1 MLINNKRKWVICTVA
16 ILIITNILAF
26 SIGNRV
32 SLSLPNGN
40 VEISK
45 ANLDEVL
52 KFQKMFAVR
61 DQLYKYYDGKI
72 DDNALVNGA
81 IKGMTNALNDP
92 YTVFMDANETQSFNN
107 QIQGQE
113 YVGIGIQV
121 ENRDNK
127 VTVNAVFD
135 GSPAEKAGIK
145 AGDAIVKIDGT
156 AIAGADL
163 NKAVSMMKG
172 KENTNVTLTIARTGR
187 ENFDVVAQRK
197 KIAYNTVTG
206 QMLSNNIGYIDIS
219 MFDENT
225 GENFDKKLQE
235 LKAAGMKG
243 LILDLRDN
251 GGGVLDDCLKVASNF
266 IDKGKTV
273 VYTVDKNNKK
283 QIYKS
288 EGGNTVGIPLVV
300 LTNGNTA
307 SASEIFSG
315 AIKDYKAGTLIGEKT
330 FGKGVVQTTFNTGD
344 NTQLKVTIS
353 KWYTPLNENIN
364 HSGFQPDIEVKYPQD
379 LLNKPY
385 DRNSDPQ
392 FQKALEVIN
401 SKVK

>member
-1 MLINNKRKWVICTVA
+1 MINNKKKWIICTIVI
-16 ILIITNILAF
+16 ILVTNTAAF
-26 SIGNRV
+26 FIGNRV

-45 ANLDEVL
+45 TSLDEVL
-52 KFQKMFAVR
+52 KFKKLFLVR
-61 DQLYKYYDGKI
+61 QELYKYYDGKI
-72 DDNALVNGA
+72 DDNALVTGA

-92 YTVFMDANETQSFNN
+92 YTVFMDENETKAFNT
-107 QIQGQE
+107 QLQGQE

-145 AGDAIVKIDGT
+145 SGDSIVNVDGT
-156 AIAGADL
+156 AVAGADL
-163 NKAVSMMKG
+163 NKAVALMKG
-172 KENTNVTLTIARTGR
+172 KEGTNVTLTIERSGR
-187 ENFDVVAQRK
+187 DNFNVVAKRE
-197 KIAYNTVTG
+197 KIQYNTVTG
-206 QMLSNNIGYIDIS
+206 QMLSDNIGYIDIS

-225 GENFDKKLQE
+225 GENFDKKLDE
-235 LKAAGMKG
+235 LKKAGMKA

-251 GGGVLDDCLKVASNF
+251 GGGILDDCIDVASNF
-266 IDKGKTV
+266 VDKGKTI

-283 QIYKS
+283 QVYNSK
-288 EGGNTVGIPLVV
+288 GGSAIGIPLVV

-330 FGKGVVQTTFNTGD
+330 YGKGVVQTSFNTGD

-353 KWYTPLNENIN
+353 KWYTPLGENIN
-364 HSGFQPDIEVKYPQD
+364 HKGFQPDIEVKYPQE
-379 LLNKPY
+379 LLNKAY

-392 FQKALEVIN
+392 FQKALEEIK
-401 SKVK
+401 SKLK

>member
-1 MLINNKRKWVICTVA
+1 MINNKRKWVVCTVA
-16 ILIITNILAF
+16 IIIVTNILAF

-40 VEISK
+40 VEVNKSSLNEIM
-45 ANLDEVL
+45 
-52 KFQKMFAVR
+52 KFQKLFLVR
-61 DQLYKYYDGKI
+61 SELYKYYNGKI

-92 YTVFMDANETQSFNN
+92 YTVFMDQNESKAFNT

-113 YVGIGIQV
+113 YVGLGIQV
-121 ENRDNK
+121 ENRSDK
-127 VTVNAVFD
+127 VTVNSVFD
-135 GSPAEKAGIK
+135 GSPAETAGIK
-145 AGDAIVKIDGT
+145 AGDAIIKVNGT
-156 AIAGADL
+156 AIVGTDL

-172 KENTNVTLTIARTGR
+172 KENTDVTLTIARQGR
-187 ENFDVVAQRK
+187 ENFDVVAKRK

-206 QMLSNNIGYIDIS
+206 QMLSNSIGYIDIS
-219 MFDENT
+219 SFDENT
-225 GENFDKKLQE
+225 GENFDKKLNE
-235 LKAAGMKG
+235 LKSSGMKG

-266 IDKGKTV
+266 VDKGKTV
-273 VYTVDKNNKK
+273 TYTVDKNNKK
-283 QIYKS
+283 QTYKS
-288 EGGNTVGIPLVV
+288 QGGNTIGIPLVV

-307 SASEIFSG
+307 SASEILSG

-330 FGKGVVQTTFNTGD
+330 FGKGVVQTTFDTGD
-344 NTQLKVTIS
+344 STQLKVTIS
-353 KWYTPLNENIN
+353 KWYTPLGENIN
-364 HSGFQPDIEVKYPQD
+364 HKGFNPDIEVKYPQE

-385 DRNSDPQ
+385 DRNTDPQ

-401 SKVK
+401 TKVK

>member
-1 MLINNKRKWVICTVA
+1 MINNKRKWVIGTVV
-16 ILIITNILAF
+16 ILLITNILSF

-45 ANLDEVL
+45 ADFNEIL
-52 KFQKMFAVR
+52 KFQKMFLVR

-92 YTVFMDANETQSFNN
+92 YTVFMDENETKAFNT
-107 QIQGQE
+107 QLQGQE

-121 ENRDNK
+121 ENRNDK

-135 GSPAEKAGIK
+135 GSPAEKSGIK
-145 AGDAIVKIDGT
+145 AGDAIVKVNGT
-156 AIAGADL
+156 EITGTDL

-172 KENTNVTLTIARTGR
+172 KEGTDVTLTIARAGR
-187 ENFDVVAQRK
+187 ENFDVVAKREK
-197 KIAYNTVTG
+197 VTYNTVTG
-206 QMLSNNIGYIDIS
+206 QMISNNIGYIDIA

-225 GENFDKKLQE
+225 GENFDKKLKE

-251 GGGVLDDCLKVASNF
+251 GGGILDDCLKVASNF

-288 EGGNTVGIPLVV
+288 EGGSAIGIPLVV

-344 NTQLKVTIS
+344 STQLKITIS

-364 HSGFQPDIEVKYPQD
+364 HSGFQPDIEVKYPKE
-379 LLNKPY
+379 LLDKTY
-385 DRNSDPQ
+385 DRNADPQ

-401 SKVK
+401 SKIK

>member
-1 MLINNKRKWVICTVA
+1 MINNKRKWIIWTVVILV
-16 ILIITNILAF
+16 ITNILAF

-45 ANLDEVL
+45 ASFDEVM
-52 KFQKMFAVR
+52 KFQKLFLVR
-61 DQLYKYYDGKI
+61 NQLYKYYDGKI

-92 YTVFMDANETQSFNN
+92 YTVFMDQNETKSFNT
-107 QIQGQE
+107 QLQGQE
-113 YVGIGIQV
+113 YVGVGIQV
-121 ENRDNK
+121 ENRNNK
-127 VTVNAVFD
+127 VTVTAVFD
-135 GSPAEKAGIK
+135 GSPAQKVGIK
-145 AGDAIVKIDGT
+145 ANDSIVKVNGT
-156 AIAGADL
+156 DITGADL

-172 KENTNVTLTIARTGR
+172 KEGTDVTLTIARTGR
-187 ENFDVVAQRK
+187 DNFDVVAKREK
-197 KIAYNTVTG
+197 VAYSTVTG
-206 QMLSNNIGYIDIS
+206 EMLSNNVGYIGIS
-219 MFDENT
+219 MFDEKT
-225 GENFDKKLQE
+225 GENFDKKIDE
-235 LKAAGMKG
+235 LKSAGMKG

-251 GGGVLDDCLKVASNF
+251 GGGILDDCLKVASNF
-266 IDKGKTV
+266 VDKGKTV

-288 EGGNTVGIPLVV
+288 EGGSTVGIPLVV
-300 LTNGNTA
+300 LVNGNTA
-307 SASEIFSG
+307 SASEIFAG

-344 NTQLKVTIS
+344 NTQLKITIS

-364 HSGFQPDIEVKYPQD
+364 HTGFKPDIEVKYPQD
-379 LLNKPY
+379 LSNKPY
-385 DRNSDPQ
+385 DRNADPQ

-401 SKVK
+401 SKIK

>member
-1 MLINNKRKWVICTVA
+1 MINNKRKWVIWTAV
-16 ILIITNILAF
+16 ILVITNILAF

-32 SLSLPNGN
+32 SLSLTNGN

-45 ANLDEVL
+45 ANWDEVM
-52 KFQKMFAVR
+52 KFQKLFLVR
-61 DQLYKYYDGKI
+61 NQLYKYYDGKI
-72 DDNALVNGA
+72 DDSALVNGA

-92 YTVFMDANETQSFNN
+92 YTVFMDENEAKTFNTQL
-107 QIQGQE
+107 QGQE
-113 YVGIGIQV
+113 YVGVGIQV

-145 AGDAIVKIDGT
+145 VNDSIVKVN
-156 AIAGADL
+156 GADIVGTEL

-172 KENTNVTLTIARTGR
+172 KEGTNVTLTIARAGKG
-187 ENFDVVAQRK
+187 NFDVVAKREK
-197 KIAYNTVTG
+197 VAYNTVTG
-206 QMLSNNIGYIDIS
+206 EMISNNIGYIDIS

-225 GENFDKKLQE
+225 GENFDKKINE

-288 EGGNTVGIPLVV
+288 EGGSTVGIPLVV

-330 FGKGVVQTTFNTGD
+330 FGKGVVQTTFNTGN
-344 NTQLKVTIS
+344 NTQLKITIS

-385 DRNSDPQ
+385 DRSTDPQ

-401 SKVK
+401 GKIK